1 MDDKTM
7 SNDKTKKK
15 DNASS
20 FDRYRVNRPIDIVN
34 TLFLIF
40 MTSIFCLYMHNKYFD
55 ITGTRGSVFIHTGLV
70 YIILAIVS
78 YFIEIVMIRYYEPGS
93 KLFYKDS
100 KIWAMPELWVLLFLV
115 ANFFAWMMSTNKAG
129 SWDGSTGRKFGLA
142 MVMTLAFVF
151 IIMAREAIIH
161 EYVLCSMFATSNII
175 FIIAFLQH
183 FGNDP
188 FNLRA
193 RVVARQKEMFIS
205 TFGNI
210 NTYGSYLCIV
220 IPIFVALF
228 VFSRQLWVRI
238 LSGILI
244 VEAAIAIIPAK
255 SDNVYLGCGVAFVV
269 LFYLAVYYKRFTE
282 YIFAVMLLGIGLLIM
297 AILNSAWKGSQKHI
311 NGIAEVVEN
320 PKVMLLFVM
329 LVAGILIAS
338 MIFRGINYEKYKAVQ
353 STKLLIIVTVLLVL
367 GSVSVVIYGIKSK
380 MSFFVFD
387 DKWGTFRGYIW
398 RRSWSLFTDHS
409 TPLQKL
415 FGHGN
420 ETVAELM
427 RKYYYEEMVS
437 ITHKKYD
444 NCHNELL
451 QYLVTTGIFGVVSY
465 VGFAVSSLVYIL
477 RRLKGDAVAI
487 ACLASGMAYFAQAM
501 VNLNQPITTPFFFIT
516 LAAGIGYI
524 RYRDQGY
531 GKFKT
536 KDE

>member
-188 FNLRA
+188 FALRA
-193 RVVARQKEMFIS
+193 RVVEKQKEMFIS
-205 TFGNI
+205 FFGNI
-210 NTYGSYLCIV
+210 NTYGSYICVVL
-220 IPIFVALF
+220 PIFIALF
-228 VFSRQLWVRI
+228 IFSEKYWVRA
-238 LSGILI
+238 LAGAGVFFSSMG
-244 VEAAIAIIPAK
+244 IIPSK
-255 SDNVYLGCGVAFVV
+255 SDNVYLGVGLAYIVI
-269 LFYLAVYYKRFTE
+269 FYIAIYYKKLTE
-282 YIFAVMLLGIGLLIM
+282 FMFSVLLLGTGLLVV
-297 AILNSAWKGSQKHI
+297 AYANYILSGSQKHI
-311 NGIAEVVEN
+311 NGIAVIVEN
-320 PKVMLLFVM
+320 PKIMTLFVVIVIAVSMLLHF
-329 LVAGILIAS
+329 
-338 MIFRGINYEKYKAVQ
+338 FRGVNYEMSKNLQ
-353 STKLLIIVTVLLVL
+353 SKQTLYIIIGVGVSAFILVMF
-367 GSVSVVIYGIKSK
+367 IGIRSGNEL
-380 MSFFVFD
+380 FVFN
-387 DKWGTFRGYIW
+387 DKWGMFRGYIW
-398 RRSWSLFTDHS
+398 RRSWDVFLNGTA
-409 TPLQKL
+409 LQKI

-420 ETVAELM
+420 ETIKENMMVF
-427 RKYYYEEMVS
+427 YQEMKD
-437 ITHKKYD
+437 ITNKTYD
-444 NCHNELL
+444 NSHCEFL
-451 QYLVTTGIFGVVSY
+451 QYLVTTGLFGAISY
-465 VGFAVSSLVYIL
+465 YAMAGTSFAYIIK
-477 RRLKGDAVAI
+477 RMKGDAIAI
-487 ACLASGMAYFAQAM
+487 ACLAGSIGYLVQGL
-501 VNLNQPITTPFFFIT
+501 VNLNQPITTPYYFVL
-516 LAAGIGYI
+516 LAAGVGYV
-524 RYRDQGY
+524 RFRDQRVAA
-531 GKFKT
+531 
-536 KDE
+536 EEE